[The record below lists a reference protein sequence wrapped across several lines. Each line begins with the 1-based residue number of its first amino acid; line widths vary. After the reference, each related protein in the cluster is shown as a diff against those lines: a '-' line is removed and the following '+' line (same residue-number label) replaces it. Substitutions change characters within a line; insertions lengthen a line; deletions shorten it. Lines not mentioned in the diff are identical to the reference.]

1 MILCVG
7 NDIGFILLTGDFT
20 VLNYTIF
27 RKFPVFST
35 FYDFLNKLLA
45 LMNKLLTPVLF
56 FCRLRQSVCCWVTLK
71 RSLPLGPGTLR
82 GPLPPR
88 YFYCVAPPLPR
99 QGFVTELD

>member
-56 FCRLRQSVCCWVTLK
+56 FCRLRRSVCCWVTLE
-71 RSLPLGPGTLR
+71 LAAWPWNAAA
-82 GPLPPR
+82 
-88 YFYCVAPPLPR
+88 APPPSLILLCCPLSVPR
-99 QGFVTELD
+99 QGFVTK